1 MNLFNRAIGG
11 AIILA
16 LLILITYFGRIPI
29 SVGVMIFS
37 FIALHEI
44 KEALAKI
51 EIKLPIKLL
60 YFTNTLIMI
69 AAFINNSD
77 IYIASLAFS
86 VLFMLMYIIFKP
98 KYSLYDG
105 FATSFVMM
113 YVSFLMSHI
122 LRIKDIN
129 FVWLLYITAWGSDTF
144 AYLVG
149 SLFGRHKI
157 EKITHIS
164 PNKTIEGSI
173 GGIIGAC
180 ILNSIFISEFHLGVE
195 IYEVVIFTI
204 IAAVLSQIGD
214 LIASYIKRK
223 TGVKDFGNIIR
234 GHGGIL
240 DRFDSMLFIAPVL
253 YLFSRL

>member
-16 LLILITYFGRIPI
+16 LLILITFLGRIPLAI
-29 SVGVMIFS
+29 GVMIFS
-37 FIALHEI
+37 YIALHEM

-51 EIKLPIKLL
+51 GITLPMKLL
-60 YFTNTLIMI
+60 YVTNTIIML
-69 AAFINNSD
+69 AAYVNNSD
-77 IYIASLAFS
+77 IYIASLVVS
-86 VLFMLMYIIFKP
+86 VIFMMMYIILRGN
-98 KYSLYDG
+98 YSLYDG
-105 FATSFVMM
+105 FATSFVLL
-113 YVSFLMSHI
+113 YVSLLMSHI
-122 LRIKDIN
+122 LRIKDVN
-129 FVWLLYITAWGSDTF
+129 FVWLLYITAWGSDTC

-149 SLFGRHKI
+149 STIGKRKFESIK
-157 EKITHIS
+157 HIS

-173 GGIIGAC
+173 GGIVGAC
-180 ILNSIFISEFHLGVE
+180 ILNSIFINEFGLDVK
-195 IYEVVIFTI
+195 IYEVIIFTI

-214 LIASYIKRK
+214 LIASFIKRK
-223 TGVKDFGNIIR
+223 TGVKDFGHIIP

>member
-1 MNLFNRAIGG
+1 MNLLNRAIGG

-16 LLILITYFGRIPI
+16 LLVLITYLGKIPLAL
-29 SVGVMIFS
+29 GVLIFS
-37 FIALHEI
+37 YIALHEI
-44 KEALAKI
+44 KEALRKI
-51 EIKLPIKLL
+51 DIKIPTKLL
-60 YFTNTLIMI
+60 YLTNSLIML

-77 IYIASLAFS
+77 IYVVSLS
-86 VLFMLMYIIFKP
+86 ICVVLMMIYIIFKP
-98 KYSLYDG
+98 KYGLVDG
-105 FATSFVMM
+105 FATSFVML

-122 LRIKDIN
+122 LRIEDVN

-149 SLFGRHKI
+149 STLGKHKI
-157 EKITHIS
+157 DAIAHIS
-164 PNKTIEGSI
+164 PNKTLEGSV
-173 GGIIGAC
+173 GGIVGAC
-180 ILNSIFISEFHLGVE
+180 VLNSIFVNEFNLGVK
-195 IYEVVIFTI
+195 IFEVVIFTI
-204 IAAVLSQIGD
+204 IAAILSQIGD

-240 DRFDSMLFIAPVL
+240 DRFDSMLFIAPIL